1 MSLDLDK
8 RQRAMLREMGI
19 RLWQPQAVA
28 AEVPGVVAQPDTQ
41 KTAANAPVSP
51 LTPGALPALA
61 AAVAP
66 PRPNTATPPSASNA
80 PPARLPSVE
89 TAPASSNAANATA
102 GNSAWTLGE
111 ARVLYAQPAKPAADN
126 GQPAVPGAAARWL
139 LLIETPPSAIEADP
153 LSGDAGK
160 LLDNML
166 RVAGLHQSARA
177 VCEPLSRRADAATA
191 ANAAPLDSTL
201 AELLKAEKPDVILIM
216 GRLAAQALLQS
227 TEPLGKLRGRT
238 HQLAGVAAVVT
249 YDAAY
254 LLRSLPDK
262 AKAWDDLCRAQHIA
276 QQAGSAA

>member
-19 RLWQPQAVA
+19 RLWQPQPATAEVA
-28 AEVPGVVAQPDTQ
+28 AVVTSVH
-41 KTAANAPVSP
+41 APKVSVA
-51 LTPGALPALA
+51 TPTSPAVSAL

-66 PRPNTATPPSASNA
+66 IASA
-80 PPARLPSVE
+80 PTHP
-89 TAPASSNAANATA
+89 ANATA
-102 GNSAWTLGE
+102 GHSAWSLGE
-111 ARVLYAQPAKPAADN
+111 ARALYAKPAADD
-126 GQPAVPGAAARWL
+126 GKPAVPGAAARWL
-139 LLIETPPSAIEADP
+139 LLIETPPGATETDP
-153 LSGDAGK
+153 LAGDSGK

-166 RVAGLHQSARA
+166 RAAGLHQSASA
-177 VCEPLSRRADAATA
+177 VCVPVSRLADPAKVGNAT
-191 ANAAPLDSTL
+191 PLDAVL
-201 AELLKAEKPDVILIM
+201 AELLKTEKFDVILIM

-227 TEPLGKLRGRT
+227 TEPLGKLRGRA

-276 QQAGSAA
+276 GQALLTIPA

>member
-28 AEVPGVVAQPDTQ
+28 AEVAGVVVAADTQ
-41 KTAANAPVSP
+41 KISTS
-51 LTPGALPALA
+51 TPTSATLPAPE
-61 AAVAP
+61 AAVVP
-66 PRPNTATPPSASNA
+66 SSASNA
-80 PPARLPSVE
+80 PPLRRPPVE
-89 TAPASSNAANATA
+89 SAPASAAPSNAANATA
-102 GNSAWTLGE
+102 GNSAWSLGE
-111 ARVLYAQPAKPAADN
+111 ARALYAQPAKPAADN
-126 GQPAVPGAAARWL
+126 GQPAVPGATARWL
-139 LLIETPPSAIEADP
+139 LLIETPPGTAEADP
-153 LSGDAGK
+153 LAGDAGK

-166 RVAGLHQSARA
+166 RAAGLHQSASA
-177 VCEPLSRRADAATA
+177 VSVPLSRRVDAG
-191 ANAAPLDSTL
+191 NAAPLEAPL
-201 AELLKAEKPDVILIM
+201 AELLKTEKPDVILIM

-227 TEPLGKLRGRT
+227 TEPLGKLRGRN

-276 QQAGSAA
+276 QQAGS

>member
-19 RLWQPQAVA
+19 RLWQPQPQPA
-28 AEVPGVVAQPDTQ
+28 AADLPGVVAPADTP
-41 KTAANAPVSP
+41 KITVNVSVSP
-51 LTPGALPALA
+51 LASSAPPASA

-66 PRPNTATPPSASNA
+66 PRPNTATPASASN
-80 PPARLPSVE
+80 S
-89 TAPASSNAANATA
+89 ANATSN
-102 GNSAWTLGE
+102 NSAWTLGE
-111 ARVLYAQPAKPAADN
+111 ARAMYAKPAADN
-126 GQPAVPGAAARWL
+126 GQPAAPGAATRWL
-139 LLIETPPSAIEADP
+139 LLIETPPGAAEADP
-153 LSGDAGK
+153 LAGDAGK

-166 RVAGLHQSARA
+166 RAAGLHQSAST
-177 VCEPLSRRADAATA
+177 VCAPLSRRMDAAH
-191 ANAAPLDSTL
+191 AAPLDSTL

-276 QQAGSAA
+276 HAAGSAA

>member
-1 MSLDLDK
+1 MSLALDK

-28 AEVPGVVAQPDTQ
+28 AEVPGVVAP
-41 KTAANAPVSP
+41 TALAA
-51 LTPGALPALA
+51 A

-66 PRPNTATPPSASNA
+66 PRPHTAMPPSASNA
-80 PPARLPSVE
+80 PPARQPSVE
-89 TAPASSNAANATA
+89 TAPAPSNAANATA
-102 GNSAWTLGE
+102 GNSGWTLGE
-111 ARVLYAQPAKPAADN
+111 TRVLYAQPNKPAADN
-126 GQPAVPGAAARWL
+126 GLPAVPGAAARWL
-139 LLIETPPSAIEADP
+139 LLIETPPAAAESDP

-166 RVAGLHQSARA
+166 RAAGLHQSARA
-177 VCEPLSRRADAATA
+177 VCVPLSRRADAATA
-191 ANAAPLDSTL
+191 ANAAPLDSAL

-276 QQAGSAA
+276 HQTGS